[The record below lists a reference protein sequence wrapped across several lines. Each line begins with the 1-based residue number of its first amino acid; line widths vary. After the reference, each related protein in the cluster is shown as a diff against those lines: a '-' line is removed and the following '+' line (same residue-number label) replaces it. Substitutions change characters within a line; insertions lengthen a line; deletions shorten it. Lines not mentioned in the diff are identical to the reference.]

1 MLTAVLLSTG
11 VATDIQSTALSP
23 MVGAITADLRL
34 SSTQVSWALNAYF
47 LTGAISVGLTSRM
60 GDKIGHRK
68 VLMALAMTGLC
79 GGVVGGLSN
88 GFVMLLISRALLGLA
103 LTTPLAWGLMR
114 TRARAE
120 QVQSAALSL
129 GTVTMIFTAASLLLG
144 GVLVSIGAGWQ
155 AVFWIMAAAFG
166 VMLALSVRA
175 PETPPTARSMV
186 VLDWPGALGLGISL
200 ASLLLAL
207 SEGGTY
213 GWGSPF
219 VVTLLGISA
228 VALIAWLMQQ
238 RRSAAPLMDFRNM
251 NVRQMSSGY
260 IAIFTTVLV
269 SFALYTLLPT
279 MLQAPVGTGYGHGS
293 DLLEATLPLV
303 MILPGS
309 FAAASLEK
317 LLLTRWG
324 PRAPIVVGGLSVMV
338 AFLGMAFLRDVMWP
352 FYLWVFIYAV
362 GAVMCYNLGWSLV
375 AASGRQDN
383 TSITFGMLVAG
394 QMVTASVI
402 SAVVVAVLNLGAV
415 HLPAGSTYSG
425 LYGSMALAA
434 LVFFVFFGLFVV
446 PKRLED
452 RHAVTQP
459 F

>member
-1 MLTAVLLSTG
+1 
-11 VATDIQSTALSP
+11 
-23 MVGAITADLRL
+23 
-34 SSTQVSWALNAYF
+34 
-47 LTGAISVGLTSRM
+47 
-60 GDKIGHRK
+60 
-68 VLMALAMTGLC
+68 
-79 GGVVGGLSN
+79 
-88 GFVMLLISRALLGLA
+88 
-103 LTTPLAWGLMR
+103 
-114 TRARAE
+114 
-120 QVQSAALSL
+120 
-129 GTVTMIFTAASLLLG
+129 
-144 GVLVSIGAGWQ
+144 
-155 AVFWIMAAAFG
+155 
-166 VMLALSVRA
+166 
-175 PETPPTARSMV
+175 
-186 VLDWPGALGLGISL
+186 
-200 ASLLLAL
+200 
-207 SEGGTY
+207 
-213 GWGSPF
+213 
-219 VVTLLGISA
+219 
-228 VALIAWLMQQ
+228 MQQ